1 MLTLEHF
8 SVKLY
13 KLSAA
18 TFSFFEKTIIILLR
32 PVVSLNKSRS
42 EDFFNLDE
50 ERLESRLHVGMEAWA
65 LNKQTVMGVLIARL
79 MTEILFVE

>member
-1 MLTLEHF
+1 
-8 SVKLY
+8 
-13 KLSAA
+13 
-18 TFSFFEKTIIILLR
+18 
-32 PVVSLNKSRS
+32 VVSLNKSRS